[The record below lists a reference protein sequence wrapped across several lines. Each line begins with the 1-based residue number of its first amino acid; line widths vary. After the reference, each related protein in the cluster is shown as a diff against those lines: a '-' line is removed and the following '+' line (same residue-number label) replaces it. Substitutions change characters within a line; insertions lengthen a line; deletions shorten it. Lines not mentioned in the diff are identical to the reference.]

1 MPFIEDFISHK
12 NCPVE
17 PVGLPLDAE
26 YTLRTVELKTRVY
39 KHLAGCV
46 FIGSNSEA
54 SRYVAQQRTKQAIAR
69 AEKELRL
76 GSNPFIT
83 R

>member
-1 MPFIEDFISHK
+1 MFIEDYIAHK
-12 NCPVE
+12 NCPGE

-26 YTLRTVELKTRVY
+26 YTLRIVDQKTQVIKR
-39 KHLAGCV
+39 LAGCV
-46 FIGSNSEA
+46 FIGTNSEA

-69 AEKELRL
+69 AERELRR

>member
-1 MPFIEDFISHK
+1 MYIEEYLEQQRHPIAK
-12 NCPVE
+12 A
-17 PVGLPLDAE
+17 GLPLDAE
-26 YTLRTVELKTRVY
+26 YTLRIVDQKTQVIKR
-39 KHLAGCV
+39 LAGCV
-46 FIGSNSEA
+46 FIGTNSEA

-69 AEKELRL
+69 AERELRR